1 MPVTWRGVGV
11 AGFVTTS
18 FGRWLVVRSR
28 CLTRITEFGTRLKVQ
43 RGRSIDWYALKDGNV
58 AKLGVDGFTAF
69 FRYYQDLPHQQL
81 AVAELW
87 KLMPVSLLEEDATW
101 IEQYR
106 DAATDE
112 EGPVTF
118 EQFVSKLQLAAIW
131 ECDSSLISNAEI
143 DEMNLCLER
152 YDITTPQRIRHFLS
166 QTAHESGGGRY
177 KKELASG
184 AAYEFRED
192 LGNDEVG
199 DGQKHKGAGY
209 LQITGKYNYLRL
221 SQYLGDPRVMEGVD
235 YVAENLPF
243 TSAGFWWMD
252 NEMNELIDN
261 GADVLAVT
269 RRVNGGTNG
278 LDDRKHYFDICMEV
292 I

>member
-1 MPVTWRGVGV
+1 M
-11 AGFVTTS
+11 A
-18 FGRWLVVRSR
+18 
-28 CLTRITEFGTRLKVQ
+28 RL
-43 RGRSIDWYALKDGNV
+43 GIDQWTN
-58 AKLGVDGFTAF
+58 FW
-69 FRYYQDLPHQQL
+69 RYYQGLPHQQL

-87 KLMPVSLLEEDATW
+87 KLMPASLLEDDADW
-101 IEQYR
+101 VEQYR
-106 DAATDE
+106 NIGADE
-112 EGPVTF
+112 QAPDVF
-118 EQFVSKLQLAAIW
+118 EQFVSKPQLAEIW
-131 ECDSSLISNAEI
+131 ECDASLISNAEI
-143 DEMNLCLER
+143 DEMNMCLAR

-199 DGQKHKGAGY
+199 DGQKYKGAGY

-221 SQYLGDPRVMEGVD
+221 SQYLDDPRVMEGVD

-243 TSAGFWWMD
+243 TSAGYWWED
-252 NEMNELIDN
+252 NRMNEFIDS
-261 GADVLAVT
+261 GADVVAVT

-278 LDDRKHYFDICMEV
+278 LADRQHYYDICLRV